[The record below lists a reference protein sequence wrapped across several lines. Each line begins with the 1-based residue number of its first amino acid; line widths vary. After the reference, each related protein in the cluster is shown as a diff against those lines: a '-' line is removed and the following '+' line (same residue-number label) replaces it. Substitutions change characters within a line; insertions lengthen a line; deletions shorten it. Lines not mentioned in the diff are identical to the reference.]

1 MPNNIIPV
9 LWCVSQLQYG
19 LVDIEEPKRRWCFD
33 PLEAFAKTIEKS
45 VDRGEMI
52 IGKNE
57 IELTSEGMFWA
68 NTIGTEMAMEY
79 LYKGKGELESLEE
92 KTSKI
97 IALFVLLGVKVASI
111 ISGWVS

>member
-1 MPNNIIPV
+1 
-9 LWCVSQLQYG
+9 LKSQRG
-19 LVDIEEPKRRWCFD
+19 GGVD
-33 PLEAFAKTIEKS
+33 PLEAFAKTIENP
-45 VDRGEMI
+45 VDRWELI

-79 LYKGKGELESLEE
+79 LYTDKGELVSLEE

-97 IALFVLLGVKVASI
+97 IALFVLLGVKVASMV
-111 ISGWVS
+111 SGWVS